1 LCFVVGVVMLSCAAH
16 AEPGPGA
23 EAAGVVALSSFA
35 EAAVA
40 GDIKF
45 DTEETP
51 VCELELFGR
60 EDTAKDM
67 MEPEDDAEE
76 DDGRSGEDDIDDQ
89 LQALGDDIGS
99 LVQSQ
104 SQLSGEAC
112 GLLEKGADVDK
123 DGNTPLMIVASKGK
137 ISKVKK
143 ELAKGVEV
151 NAQNNDGD
159 TALLIAVKG
168 TGKERLDVVN
178 ELLATEGVDV
188 NIKNNNH
195 DTALMLA
202 TRQGFDDNIVNN
214 NHDIVKALLA
224 TEGVD
229 VNIVND
235 NHDTALLIAA
245 REGRPDGFNWRD
257 LGPRGQLPV
266 RSYSGLLSIV
276 TQLLAK
282 GAKVNAQNKVG
293 TTALMYA
300 TYAQNKAGTTG
311 WDRIVKVLLGNSADT
326 ELINGNGMTAL
337 GMVTGRKTTWT
348 TLELLLEAKLDSIEE
363 RVNQLENVGD

>member
-1 LCFVVGVVMLSCAAH
+1 
-16 AEPGPGA
+16 
-23 EAAGVVALSSFA
+23 VVALSSFA

-40 GDIKF
+40 GEIPALLGAEAAEPPSVGGSPATRELQTVLSKPSGDPTGQPATSSPNIKF
-45 DTEETP
+45 DNEETP
-51 VCELELFGR
+51 VCERELELFGR

-104 SQLSGEAC
+104 SQLSGE
-112 GLLEKGADVDK
+112 
-123 DGNTPLMIVASKGK
+123 DGNTPLMIAASNRKL
-137 ISKVKK
+137 SSVKK
-143 ELAKGVEV
+143 NLAKGDKV

-159 TALLIAVKG
+159 TALLLAIKFSGG
-168 TGKERLDVVN
+168 TQNVIQ

-202 TRQGFDDNIVNN
+202 SKPGYTNTVG
-214 NHDIVKALLA
+214 A
-224 TEGVD
+224 
-229 VNIVND
+229 
-235 NHDTALLIAA
+235 
-245 REGRPDGFNWRD
+245 
-257 LGPRGQLPV
+257 
-266 RSYSGLLSIV
+266 
-276 TQLLAK
+276 LLAK
-282 GAKVNAQNKVG
+282 GAKVNAQDKVG

-300 TYAQNKAGTTG
+300 ALGG
-311 WDRIVKVLLGNSADT
+311 WDYIVKGLLSYSADT
-326 ELINGNGMTAL
+326 DIINSNGRTAL
-337 GMVTGRKTTWT
+337 SSSMRCKTTT
-348 TLELLLEAKLDSIEE
+348 RTALELLLEAKLDSIEK